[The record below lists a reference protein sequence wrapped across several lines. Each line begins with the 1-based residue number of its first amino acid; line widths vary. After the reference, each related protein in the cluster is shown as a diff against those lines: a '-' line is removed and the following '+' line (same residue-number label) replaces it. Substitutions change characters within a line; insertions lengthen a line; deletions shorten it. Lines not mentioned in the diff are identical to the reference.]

1 MDFFKKL
8 RDVFIKK
15 TTDTSAAGEVNT
27 TDIAK
32 LVMVALLTGA
42 SAGVAVLI
50 EHASSLNLGEYTAF
64 AVPVILF
71 VLQYAQ
77 KWLKNNTTTT
87 K

>member
-50 EHASSLNLGEYTAF
+50 
-64 AVPVILF
+64 
-71 VLQYAQ
+71 
-77 KWLKNNTTTT
+77 
-87 K
+87 